1 MKKILI
7 IRFSSIGDIVLTTP
21 VVRCLKQQ
29 LKDSEI
35 HFLTKEQ
42 FVPIVKAN
50 PYIDKVHFIKN
61 DLKQI
66 LPQLKSE
73 KFDFI
78 VDLHKNF
85 RSGFVKLKLRKP
97 SKTFHKLNIK
107 KWLLVN
113 FKINLLPEI
122 HIVDRYFKAVKF
134 LGVKND
140 GKGLDY
146 FIPENE
152 KVNIS
157 ELPSTHQNGF
167 IGFVIGGK
175 HNTKMFPVEKII
187 SVCKKINTPVV
198 LLGGY
203 EDIKTGEY
211 IKKSVGDKIYN
222 ACGKYSINQS
232 ASLVWQAEKIIT
244 NDTGLM
250 HIAAAFKK
258 LIVSIWGNTV
268 PAFGMYPYLPE
279 SEKNKSV
286 IVEVKNLRCRPCSK
300 LGYKKCPKGHFNC
313 MQKINEEK
321 IIASKSKGL

>member
-21 VVRCLKQQ
+21 IIRCLKQQ

-50 PYIDKVHFIKN
+50 PYIDKIHFLKN

-73 KFDFI
+73 NFDFI

-85 RSGFVKLKLRKP
+85 RSVFVKSKLRKP
-97 SKTFHKLNIK
+97 SKTFNKLNIK

-113 FKINLLPEI
+113 FKINLLPKI
-122 HIVDRYFKAVKF
+122 HIVDRYFEAVKI
-134 LGVKND
+134 LSIKND

-167 IGFVIGGK
+167 IGFAIGGK

-187 SVCKKINTPVV
+187 SVCEKINSPVV
-198 LLGGY
+198 LLGGH

-232 ASLVWQAEKIIT
+232 ASMVWQAEKIIT

-258 LIVSIWGNTV
+258 QIISIWGNTV

-279 SEKNKSV
+279 TEKNKSV
-286 IVEVKNLRCRPCSK
+286 IVEIKNLRCRPCSK
-300 LGYKKCPKGHFNC
+300 LGYKKCPKKHFDC
-313 MQKINEEK
+313 MQKITEEK
-321 IIASKSKGL
+321 IIA

>member
-21 VVRCLKQQ
+21 VIRCLKQQ

-66 LPQLKSE
+66 LSQLKSE
-73 KFDFI
+73 NLDFI

-85 RSGFVKLKLRKP
+85 RSVFVKLKLRKP
-97 SKTFHKLNIK
+97 SKTFNKLNIK

-122 HIVDRYFKAVKF
+122 HIVDRYFKAVKI

-167 IGFVIGGK
+167 IG
-175 HNTKMFPVEKII
+175 
-187 SVCKKINTPVV
+187 
-198 LLGGY
+198 
-203 EDIKTGEY
+203 
-211 IKKSVGDKIYN
+211 
-222 ACGKYSINQS
+222 
-232 ASLVWQAEKIIT
+232 
-244 NDTGLM
+244 
-250 HIAAAFKK
+250 
-258 LIVSIWGNTV
+258 
-268 PAFGMYPYLPE
+268 
-279 SEKNKSV
+279 
-286 IVEVKNLRCRPCSK
+286 
-300 LGYKKCPKGHFNC
+300 
-313 MQKINEEK
+313 
-321 IIASKSKGL
+321 

>member
-21 VVRCLKQQ
+21 VIRCLKQQ

-66 LPQLKSE
+66 LSQLKSE
-73 KFDFI
+73 NLDFI

-85 RSGFVKLKLRKP
+85 RSVFVKLKLRKP
-97 SKTFHKLNIK
+97 SKTFNKLNIK

-122 HIVDRYFKAVKF
+122 HIVDRYFKAVKI

-167 IGFVIGGK
+167 IGFAIGGK

-187 SVCKKINTPVV
+187 SVCEKINSPVV

-232 ASLVWQAEKIIT
+232 ASLVRQAEKIIT

-258 LIVSIWGNTV
+258 QIISIWGNTV

-279 SEKNKSV
+279 TEKNKSV
-286 IVEVKNLRCRPCSK
+286 IVEIKNLRCRPCSK
-300 LGYKKCPKGHFNC
+300 LGYKKCPKKHFDC
-313 MQKINEEK
+313 MQKITEEK
-321 IIASKSKGL
+321 IIA

>member
-1 MKKILI
+1 LKKILI

-21 VVRCLKQQ
+21 VIRCLKQQ

-50 PYIDKVHFIKN
+50 PYIDKIHFIKN

-66 LPQLKSE
+66 LLQLKSE
-73 KFDFI
+73 NFDFI

-85 RSGFVKLKLRKP
+85 RSVFVKLKLRKT
-97 SKTFHKLNIK
+97 SKTYNKLNIK

-122 HIVDRYFKAVKF
+122 HIVDRYFEAVKI
-134 LGVKND
+134 LSVKND

-167 IGFVIGGK
+167 IGFAIGGK

-187 SVCKKINTPVV
+187 SICKKINMPVV

-203 EDIKTGEY
+203 EDIKTAEY

-232 ASLVWQAEKIIT
+232 ASLVRQAEKIIT

-258 LIVSIWGNTV
+258 QIISIWGNTV
-268 PAFGMYPYLPE
+268 PAFGMYPYMPE
-279 SEKNKSV
+279 TEKNKSV
-286 IVEVKNLRCRPCSK
+286 IVEIKNLRCRPCSK
-300 LGYKKCPKGHFNC
+300 LGYKKCPKGHFDC
-313 MQKINEEK
+313 MQKITEEK
-321 IIASKSKGL
+321 IIETQNLSI